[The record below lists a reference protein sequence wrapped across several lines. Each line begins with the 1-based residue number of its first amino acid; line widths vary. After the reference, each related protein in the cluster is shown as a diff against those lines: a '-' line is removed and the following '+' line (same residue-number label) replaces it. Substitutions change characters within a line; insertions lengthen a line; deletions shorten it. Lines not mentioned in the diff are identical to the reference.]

1 MFLSI
6 VEAGRG
12 PRLRSGS
19 WTRWTESDV
28 SVARYGVPRFPSPWG
43 AVRYHRNSMRVIAGL
58 YRSRPLTAP
67 KGLDTRPTY
76 DRLRETLFNVLA
88 PRLAGSVFVDL
99 YAGSGANGIEAL
111 SRGSRFA
118 YFVETG
124 EPALDAIRAN
134 LGSLGIKGM
143 YGLEPR
149 TVSSFLR
156 RSAANVL
163 KTGQTFDIVFLD
175 PPYDSLTEYS
185 STLELLG
192 GEASRVLNENSV
204 VVVEHQRRSPLGA
217 SYGGLRRYRVLE
229 QRDSAL
235 GFYSLG

>member
-1 MFLSI
+1 
-6 VEAGRG
+6 
-12 PRLRSGS
+12 
-19 WTRWTESDV
+19 
-28 SVARYGVPRFPSPWG
+28 
-43 AVRYHRNSMRVIAGL
+43 MRVIAGL
-58 YRSRPLTAP
+58 YRSRALMAP
-67 KGLDTRPTY
+67 KGMATRPTY

-88 PRLAGSVFVDL
+88 PRLQGAVFADL

-118 YFVETG
+118 YFVETA
-124 EPALDAIRAN
+124 EPALAAIRAN
-134 LGSLGIKGM
+134 LTSLKIVGT

-175 PPYDSLTEYS
+175 PPYESVTEYS
-185 STLELLG
+185 TALDLLG
-192 GEASRVLNENSV
+192 GEASAVLNENSIV
-204 VVVEHQRRSPLGA
+204 VAEHLRRNALA
-217 SYGGLRRYRVLE
+217 ESYGTLERYRVLE

-235 GFYSLG
+235 SFFAPVKKS